1 MELPD
6 SVNKQHMAELA
17 LMQPV
22 FTDAGYPAQLVEAS
36 DDLPL
41 STLIVSLGADD
52 RDRQRTM
59 TVNIMPFGDDK
70 FASTTFIQFYV
81 PMPFP
86 VDSSKMDDLGHAIAL
101 VNGAMAVGHWA
112 VRGSELFFRYMLA
125 LSSSATVDNDML
137 GELASMLIFHQEHFA
152 DYLEGVLDDEVS
164 LLVLPKLLASDAD

>member
-17 LMQPV
+17 LMLPV
-22 FTDAGYPAQLVEAS
+22 FTEAGYHAELIEAN

-41 STLIVSLGADD
+41 STLVVGLGDDD
-52 RDRQRTM
+52 RGRARSM
-59 TVNIMPFGDDK
+59 TVNIMPFGDDS

-81 PMPFP
+81 PMPFQ
-86 VDSSKMDDLGHAIAL
+86 VDGTKMGDLGHAIAL

-125 LSSSATVDNDML
+125 FASNATVDNDML
-137 GELASMLIFHQEHFA
+137 GELVPMLIFHQEHFA
-152 DYLEGVLDDEVS
+152 DFLEGVLDDEVS
-164 LLVLPKLLASDAD
+164 LLVLPKLLTSDAD